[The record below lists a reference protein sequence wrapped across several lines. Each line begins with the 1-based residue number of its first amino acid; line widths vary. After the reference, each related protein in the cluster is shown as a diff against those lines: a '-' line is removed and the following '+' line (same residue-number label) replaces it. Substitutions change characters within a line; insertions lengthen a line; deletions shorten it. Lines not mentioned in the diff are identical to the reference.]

1 MSNLST
7 LSTPNV
13 SNQTIVENKE
23 LSLLQSVKEF
33 FVNRDLKFYV
43 ALTGALAISGVG
55 LYYYTA
61 SKSPRPKSSKKKK
74 GKSQKGTTRTAA
86 SSAETSHTGT
96 TSVLSTYQNLT
107 VQSSYLAAKGIRGK
121 AIEEEIQYEI
131 LSQAEIEEMPQE
143 QRSKAGQVLKDRGN
157 DAYRQRNYDRAA
169 KLYTQAIAFHP
180 NSVFYGNRAACYFNT
195 EQYHK
200 TIEDCSKA
208 LSLDPSYVKA
218 LNRRAAAYEQTDQFQ
233 EALYDYTA
241 SCILDNFS
249 NETTVASMDRALKMI
264 AEIKG
269 RELMRDRK
277 KRLPSPRFIKA
288 YLDSYRNETLQ
299 ALQEESSDR
308 DDENTGINAE
318 NDSQNVLNSEENGDL
333 YYRRACQKIQ
343 ECDYPEALKALEKAV
358 ELKCTNL
365 AQAIDMR
372 GTFIYLEGDTE
383 RALNDFSK
391 AIELKPDFIR
401 PYIKRASIYM
411 ERGNI
416 SEAWREFDEAIKINP
431 NDPDGTRQAI
441 IFDRV
446 ILAMHRISLYF
457 ITGELQKA
465 SEDYRKSIELDGYFV
480 FGYIQL
486 AIAKYKL
493 GPPEAG
499 IDIFKESLQRFSKS
513 ADMHNYYGE
522 LLLDL
527 QRFDEAME
535 QFDIAIELQK
545 GNPLPYVNKALAAFQ
560 RQDPAQAEE
569 LCRKALE
576 VDPDSD
582 VANPAMSQ
590 ILIQQGK
597 TESALTYIE
606 KCVEVSRTETE
617 IVAHLQFAEA
627 AKSHLHFAR
636 NYPQFA
642 DRLTSIRGDV
652 QTIKKIIEQDENVFY
667 SDENGIS
674 PLHVACSKGQSE
686 IVSLLLEHGHPWNAI
701 DVNGKT
707 AAEYAKENGYN
718 EIYQRLLEE
727 GCRVELILGVLGGK
741 NQEEEKNNDG
751 KPSNEDFLTRPLKY
765 SEDGTRL
772 LDYENNGVMM
782 GWEKPLMEKHA
793 QIICPRENLGIL
805 NIGFGLGLIDTEIQK
820 YKPHTH
826 TIIEA
831 HPDVYKH
838 MMAEGWHLK
847 PGVKIIFGRWQDVLD
862 QLDTYDGIFFD
873 TFGEFYQDLR
883 EFHEEVPNFL
893 KSEGIYSF
901 FNGLGATNPFFHD
914 VYCQIVEMHL
924 ADVGLK
930 TKFIEIKI
938 DPSADEIWN
947 GVKGRYWTLDTYRL
961 PICEFMTF

>member
-7 LSTPNV
+7 NV
-13 SNQTIVENKE
+13 SNQAIVENKE
-23 LSLLQSVKEF
+23 FSVLQSVKEF
-33 FVNRDLKFYV
+33 FANRDIKFYV
-43 ALTGALAISGVG
+43 ALTGALAISGAG

-74 GKSQKGTTRTAA
+74 GKSQKGTTRTNV
-86 SSAETSHTGT
+86 SSAETAQTGT

-131 LSQAEIEEMPQE
+131 LSQAEIEAMPPE
-143 QRSKAGQVLKDRGN
+143 QRAKAAQVLKDRGN
-157 DAYRQRNYDRAA
+157 DAYRQRNYDKAV

-180 NSVFYGNRAACYFNT
+180 NPVFYSNRAACYFNT
-195 EQYHK
+195 EQFYK
-200 TIEDCSKA
+200 TIEDCKKA

-218 LNRRAAAYEQTDQFQ
+218 LNRRAAAYEQTNQFQ

-249 NETTVASMDRALKMI
+249 NEATVASMDRTLKTI

-269 RELMRDRK
+269 RELMQDRK
-277 KRLPSPRFIKA
+277 KRLPSSRFIKA
-288 YLDSYRNETLQ
+288 YLDSYRNEP
-299 ALQEESSDR
+299 LQEFFSNR
-308 DDENTGINAE
+308 DDEIAEINGE
-318 NDSQNVLNSEENGDL
+318 KDSQSGLNSEENGDL
-333 YYRRACQKIQ
+333 YYKSARQKIQ
-343 ECDYPEALKALEKAV
+343 ELDYSEAFRALDKAV
-358 ELKCTNL
+358 ELECTNM
-365 AQAIDMR
+365 AQAIEMR
-372 GTFIYLEGDTE
+372 GTFVYLEGDTE
-383 RALNDFSK
+383 RALKDFSK
-391 AIELKPDFIR
+391 AIELKPDFVR

-411 ERGNI
+411 EKGNI
-416 SEAWREFDEAIKINP
+416 QETWQEFEEAIKINP
-431 NDPDGTRQAI
+431 NDPDIYYHRQVT
-441 IFDRV
+441 FCKRY
-446 ILAMHRISLYF
+446 LQCTLHFL
-457 ITGELQKA
+457 TGELQKA
-465 SEDYRKSIELDGYFV
+465 TEDYRKSIELDSYFV

-493 GPPEAG
+493 EPPEAG
-499 IDIFKESLQRFSKS
+499 IDTFKEGLQKFDKS

-535 QFDIAIELQK
+535 QFDKAIELQK
-545 GNPLPYVNKALAAFQ
+545 SNPLPYVNKALAAFQ
-560 RQDPAQAEE
+560 RQDAAQAEE

-597 TESALTYIE
+597 TEAALKYIE
-606 KCVEVSRTETE
+606 KCVEVARTEPE
-617 IVAHLQFAEA
+617 LVAHLQFAEA
-627 AKSHLHFAR
+627 ARSHLNFAR

-642 DRLTSIRGDV
+642 DRLTSIRAISSGDI
-652 QTIKKIIEQDENVFY
+652 QSIKKLLEQDENVLY

-674 PLHVACSKGQSE
+674 PLHVACAKGHSE

-701 DVNGKT
+701 DDNGKT

-727 GCRVELILGVLGGK
+727 GCRVELILGLLGRK
-741 NQEEEKNNDG
+741 NQEEEKKNDG
-751 KPSNEDFLTRPLKY
+751 KPSNENFLTRPLKY

-793 QIICPRENLGIL
+793 QIICPRENLDIL

-820 YKPHTH
+820 YKPRTH

-838 MMAEGWHLK
+838 MIAEGWHLK
-847 PGVKIIFGRWQDVLD
+847 PDVKIIFGRWQDVLD
-862 QLDTYDGIFFD
+862 QLETYDGIFFD

-883 EFHEEVPNFL
+883 EFHEEMPNFL
-893 KSEGIYSF
+893 KNEGIYSF

-930 TKFIEIKI
+930 TKFIEVKI
-938 DPSADEIWN
+938 DPSDDEIWN

-961 PICEFMTF
+961 PICEFMTS